1 MKKKPSIIRQ
11 MSRLFPKASTEVV
24 KLSYWVFAVW
34 WVVIL
39 AVHVVTCGYTALFAY
54 SYWQLQDTFLNLYLE
69 SYEIGLP
76 SPYHNT
82 IANVHMIMSVLHGA
96 CIVLMLGGSI
106 YQRSLAFTP
115 WASCD
120 ADAKL
125 EETKSD
131 RTSSVILQSFS
142 KMYEKISDR
151 HGLCGVNSDH
161 FHGVLILREVVETAL
176 QTVQAYRMSQLL
188 PRTLLNRFYAVLL
201 AVNCW
206 SSVIVYSFF
215 FKKDEARR
223 RLACIVSDCVLDFM
237 SCMGV
242 ELIVLLSYAGDYDTS
257 ILGFPEIM
265 WYNDE
270 WNARALNELKMVLVV
285 SWTDLA
291 SRSIFSLGLILT
303 TMSMKELL
311 ARLPRR
317 KNQVSHFGDVKTKG
331 NARTESDT
339 FWDAKLNAVAP
350 KTFAPSLPIPERPKR
365 NILVRNDNGT
375 NLRSNGARFMLR
387 SAHLLFGLWGFVVL
401 GFHIQASMQPIQP
414 QCLMQVRPWA
424 VTRTSCYLAGLDCHT
439 LGISGKKD
447 EVDEKWREFDAST
460 VVQLLIRHCPELEI
474 PDIFCE
480 FRELRNIKV
489 YNSTINEWGESAAI
503 TSTNHPGMSSLSL
516 VRVNMTD
523 GLLPV
528 GLLSEDFP
536 QTLYDLEF
544 CVTNLRTL
552 PDDLDAIWPLYA

>member
-24 KLSYWVFAVW
+24 KLSYWVFAVC
-34 WVVIL
+34 
-39 AVHVVTCGYTALFAY
+39 HVWLHCIIRL
-54 SYWQLQDTFLNLYLE
+54 QLQDTFLNLYLE

-142 KMYEKISDR
+142 KI
-151 HGLCGVNSDH
+151 DH
-161 FHGVLILREVVETAL
+161 FHEVVETAL

-317 KNQVSHFGDVKTKG
+317 KNQVSQFGDVKTKG

-365 NILVRNDNGT
+365 SIL
-375 NLRSNGARFMLR
+375 
-387 SAHLLFGLWGFVVL
+387 
-401 GFHIQASMQPIQP
+401 
-414 QCLMQVRPWA
+414 
-424 VTRTSCYLAGLDCHT
+424 
-439 LGISGKKD
+439 
-447 EVDEKWREFDAST
+447 
-460 VVQLLIRHCPELEI
+460 LLIRHCPELEM
-474 PDIFCE
+474 P
-480 FRELRNIKV
+480 
-489 YNSTINEWGESAAI
+489 
-503 TSTNHPGMSSLSL
+503 
-516 VRVNMTD
+516 
-523 GLLPV
+523 
-528 GLLSEDFP
+528 DFP

-552 PDDLDAIWPLYA
+552 PDDLDAI